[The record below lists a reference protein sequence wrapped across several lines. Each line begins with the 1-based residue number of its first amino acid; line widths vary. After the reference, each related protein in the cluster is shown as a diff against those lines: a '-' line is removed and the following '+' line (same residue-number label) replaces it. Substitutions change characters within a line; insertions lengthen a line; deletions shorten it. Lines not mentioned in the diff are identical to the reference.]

1 MDKVAELKKK
11 PKKTLAIDYCAYT
24 NLTNKE
30 VAVKVGVSEA
40 SINKWK
46 QDPNFIDAVYEKYM
60 LKFGLEIPNILDAV
74 VREAVSGNMVAARLA
89 LEHSGK
95 LVKNINITVDSPF
108 EKFLKAVPDA
118 EVVEDA
124 EIVDVGTFEHLPERK
139 VQNPAK
145 VYKKDQV
152 ATKEAIKKAERNA
165 QQKVW
170 YQWRK
175 RAKAVGV
182 EPLTS
187 RRPTPAQRKE
197 WEEKLL
203 RQKWVK
209 GSSFVS
215 LRKIRTKRN
224 TISLQNQ
231 LIPIKPIS
239 FLPKTSQISS

>member
-1 MDKVAELKKK
+1 MDKVSQLKKK
-11 PKKTLAIDYCAYT
+11 PAKTLAIDYCAYT

-30 VAVKVGVSEA
+30 IAKKVGVSVD
-40 SINKWK
+40 SVNKWR
-46 QDPNFIDAVYEKYM
+46 QDPNFIDAVYDKYM

-74 VREAVSGNMVAARLA
+74 VREATSGNMVAARLA

-118 EVVEDA
+118 EGVEDV
-124 EIVDVGTFEHLPERK
+124 EVMDVGSFDHLPERK
-139 VQNPAK
+139 PQNAAK
-145 VYKKDQV
+145 VYKKNQV

-182 EPLTS
+182 DPLTS

-197 WEEKLL
+197 WEEKII
-203 RQKWVK
+203 KAEE
-209 GSSFVS
+209 SA
-215 LRKIRTKRN
+215 N
-224 TISLQNQ
+224 TH
-231 LIPIKPIS
+231 
-239 FLPKTSQISS
+239 

>member
-1 MDKVAELKKK
+1 MDKVSELKKK
-11 PKKTLAIDYCAYT
+11 PAKTLAIDYCAYT

-197 WEEKLL
+197 WEEK
-203 RQKWVK
+203 
-209 GSSFVS
+209 
-215 LRKIRTKRN
+215 I
-224 TISLQNQ
+224 
-231 LIPIKPIS
+231 IKAEVGEG
-239 FLPKTSQISS
+239 

>member
-1 MDKVAELKKK
+1 
-11 PKKTLAIDYCAYT
+11 
-24 NLTNKE
+24 
-30 VAVKVGVSEA
+30 
-40 SINKWK
+40 
-46 QDPNFIDAVYEKYM
+46 M

-118 EVVEDA
+118 EIVQEGEV
-124 EIVDVGTFEHLPERK
+124 VDVGNFDHLPERK
-139 VQNPAK
+139 VQDTAK
-145 VYKKDQV
+145 VFKKDQV

-175 RAKAVGV
+175 RAKDVGV

-197 WEEKLL
+197 WEEK
-203 RQKWVK
+203 
-209 GSSFVS
+209 
-215 LRKIRTKRN
+215 I
-224 TISLQNQ
+224 
-231 LIPIKPIS
+231 IKAEELANS
-239 FLPKTSQISS
+239 H

>member
-1 MDKVAELKKK
+1 MDKVSQLKKK
-11 PKKTLAIDYCAYT
+11 PAKTLAIDYCAYT

-30 VAVKVGVSEA
+30 IAKKVGVSVD
-40 SINKWK
+40 SVNKWR
-46 QDPNFIDAVYEKYM
+46 QDPNFIDAVYDKYM

-118 EVVEDA
+118 EVVEG
-124 EIVDVGTFEHLPERK
+124 EVVDVGNFDHLPER
-139 VQNPAK
+139 NPQDAAK
-145 VYKKDQV
+145 VYKRDQV

-165 QQKVW
+165 KQKVW

-175 RAKAVGV
+175 RAKDVGV

-187 RRPTPAQRKE
+187 KRPTPAQRKE
-197 WEEKLL
+197 WEEK
-203 RQKWVK
+203 
-209 GSSFVS
+209 
-215 LRKIRTKRN
+215 I
-224 TISLQNQ
+224 
-231 LIPIKPIS
+231 IKAEVGEG
-239 FLPKTSQISS
+239 

>member
-1 MDKVAELKKK
+1 MDKVSELKKK
-11 PKKTLAIDYCAYT
+11 PAKTLAIDYSAYT

-30 VAVKVGVSEA
+30 IAKKVGVSEG
-40 SINKWK
+40 SINGWK

-60 LKFGLEIPNILDAV
+60 LKFGLEIPNILDSV

-118 EVVEDA
+118 EVVE
-124 EIVDVGTFEHLPERK
+124 EGEVVDVGTFDHLPERK
-139 VQNPAK
+139 PQDTAK
-145 VYKKDQV
+145 VFKKDQV

-197 WEEKLL
+197 WEEK
-203 RQKWVK
+203 
-209 GSSFVS
+209 
-215 LRKIRTKRN
+215 I
-224 TISLQNQ
+224 
-231 LIPIKPIS
+231 IKAEELANS
-239 FLPKTSQISS
+239 H

>member
-1 MDKVAELKKK
+1 MDKVSQLKKK
-11 PKKTLAIDYCAYT
+11 PAKTLAIDYCAYT

-30 VAVKVGVSEA
+30 IAKKVGVSEG
-40 SINKWK
+40 SINGWK

-118 EVVEDA
+118 EVVDEG
-124 EIVDVGTFEHLPERK
+124 EVVDVGTFEHLPERK
-139 VQNPAK
+139 PQDTAK
-145 VYKKDQV
+145 VFKKDQV

-197 WEEKLL
+197 WEEK
-203 RQKWVK
+203 
-209 GSSFVS
+209 
-215 LRKIRTKRN
+215 I
-224 TISLQNQ
+224 
-231 LIPIKPIS
+231 IKAENEAN
-239 FLPKTSQISS
+239 

>member
-1 MDKVAELKKK
+1 MDKVSQLKKK
-11 PKKTLAIDYCAYT
+11 PAKTLAIDYCAYT

-30 VAVKVGVSEA
+30 IAKKVGVSEG
-40 SINKWK
+40 SINGWK

-60 LKFGLEIPNILDAV
+60 LKFGLEIPNILDSV

-118 EVVEDA
+118 EVVDEG
-124 EIVDVGTFEHLPERK
+124 EVVDVGTFEHLPERK
-139 VQNPAK
+139 PQDTAK
-145 VYKKDQV
+145 VFKKDQV

-197 WEEKLL
+197 WEEK
-203 RQKWVK
+203 
-209 GSSFVS
+209 
-215 LRKIRTKRN
+215 I
-224 TISLQNQ
+224 
-231 LIPIKPIS
+231 IKAEELANS
-239 FLPKTSQISS
+239 H

>member
-1 MDKVAELKKK
+1 MDKVSQLKKK
-11 PKKTLAIDYCAYT
+11 PAKTLAIDYCAYT

-30 VAVKVGVSEA
+30 IAKKVGVSEG
-40 SINKWK
+40 SINGWK

-60 LKFGLEIPNILDAV
+60 LKFGLEIPNILDSV

-118 EVVEDA
+118 EVVE
-124 EIVDVGTFEHLPERK
+124 EGEVVDVGTFDHLPERK
-139 VQNPAK
+139 PQDTAK
-145 VYKKDQV
+145 VFKKDQV
-152 ATKEAIKKAERNA
+152 ATKEAIKKSERNA

-197 WEEKLL
+197 WEEK
-203 RQKWVK
+203 
-209 GSSFVS
+209 
-215 LRKIRTKRN
+215 I
-224 TISLQNQ
+224 
-231 LIPIKPIS
+231 IKAEELANS
-239 FLPKTSQISS
+239 H

>member
-11 PKKTLAIDYCAYT
+11 PAKTLAIDYCAYT

-145 VYKKDQV
+145 VYKK
-152 ATKEAIKKAERNA
+152 I
-165 QQKVW
+165 
-170 YQWRK
+170 
-175 RAKAVGV
+175 
-182 EPLTS
+182 
-187 RRPTPAQRKE
+187 
-197 WEEKLL
+197 KLL
-203 RQKWVK
+203 
-209 GSSFVS
+209 
-215 LRKIRTKRN
+215 LRKLLKRLKGMLN
-224 TISLQNQ
+224 RRFGINGEKELRQ
-231 LIPIKPIS
+231 
-239 FLPKTSQISS
+239 

>member
-1 MDKVAELKKK
+1 MDKVSELKKK
-11 PKKTLAIDYCAYT
+11 PAKTLAIDYCAYT

-30 VAVKVGVSEA
+30 IAKKVGVSEG
-40 SINKWK
+40 SINGWK

-118 EVVEDA
+118 EVVE
-124 EIVDVGTFEHLPERK
+124 EGEVVDVGTFDHLPERK
-139 VQNPAK
+139 PQDTAK
-145 VYKKDQV
+145 VFKKDQV

-197 WEEKLL
+197 WEEK
-203 RQKWVK
+203 
-209 GSSFVS
+209 
-215 LRKIRTKRN
+215 I
-224 TISLQNQ
+224 
-231 LIPIKPIS
+231 IKAEELANS
-239 FLPKTSQISS
+239 H

>member
-1 MDKVAELKKK
+1 MDKLSELKKK
-11 PKKTLAIDYCAYT
+11 PAKTLAIDYCAYT

-30 VAVKVGVSEA
+30 IAKKVGVSVD
-40 SINKWK
+40 SVNKWR
-46 QDPNFIDAVYEKYM
+46 QDPNFIDAVYDKYM

-118 EVVEDA
+118 EVVE
-124 EIVDVGTFEHLPERK
+124 EGEVVDVGNFDHLPERK
-139 VQNPAK
+139 PQDTAK
-145 VYKKDQV
+145 VFKKDQV

-175 RAKAVGV
+175 RAKVVGV

-197 WEEKLL
+197 WEEK
-203 RQKWVK
+203 
-209 GSSFVS
+209 
-215 LRKIRTKRN
+215 I
-224 TISLQNQ
+224 
-231 LIPIKPIS
+231 IKAEELANS
-239 FLPKTSQISS
+239 H

>member
-1 MDKVAELKKK
+1 MDKVSELKKK
-11 PKKTLAIDYCAYT
+11 PAKTLAIDYCAYT

-30 VAVKVGVSEA
+30 VAKKVGVSEA
-40 SINKWK
+40 SINGWK

-118 EVVEDA
+118 EVVEDV
-124 EIVDVGTFEHLPERK
+124 EVIDVGDFEHLPERK
-139 VQNPAK
+139 PQDTAK
-145 VYKKDQV
+145 VFKKDQV
-152 ATKEAIKKAERNA
+152 ATKEAIKRAERNA

-187 RRPTPAQRKE
+187 RRPTPAQRKD
-197 WEEKLL
+197 WEEKII
-203 RQKWVK
+203 KAE
-209 GSSFVS
+209 SA
-215 LRKIRTKRN
+215 N
-224 TISLQNQ
+224 TH
-231 LIPIKPIS
+231 
-239 FLPKTSQISS
+239 

>member
-1 MDKVAELKKK
+1 MDKLSELKKK
-11 PKKTLAIDYCAYT
+11 PAKTLAIDYCAYT

-30 VAVKVGVSEA
+30 IAKKVGVSVD
-40 SINKWK
+40 SVNKWR
-46 QDPNFIDAVYEKYM
+46 QDPNFIDAVYDKYM

-197 WEEKLL
+197 WEEK
-203 RQKWVK
+203 
-209 GSSFVS
+209 
-215 LRKIRTKRN
+215 I
-224 TISLQNQ
+224 
-231 LIPIKPIS
+231 IKAEVGEG
-239 FLPKTSQISS
+239 

>member
-1 MDKVAELKKK
+1 MDKVSELKKK
-11 PKKTLAIDYCAYT
+11 PAKTLAIDYCAYT

-30 VAVKVGVSEA
+30 VAKKVGVSEA
-40 SINKWK
+40 SINGWK
-46 QDPNFIDAVYEKYM
+46 QDPNFIDAVYSKYM

-74 VREAVSGNMVAARLA
+74 VREATSGNMVAARLA

-118 EVVEDA
+118 EVVE
-124 EIVDVGTFEHLPERK
+124 EGEVVDVGTFEHLPERK
-139 VQNPAK
+139 VQDAAK
-145 VYKKDQV
+145 VFKKDQV

-197 WEEKLL
+197 WEEK
-203 RQKWVK
+203 
-209 GSSFVS
+209 
-215 LRKIRTKRN
+215 I
-224 TISLQNQ
+224 
-231 LIPIKPIS
+231 IKAEELANS
-239 FLPKTSQISS
+239 H

>member
-1 MDKVAELKKK
+1 MDKVSELKKK
-11 PKKTLAIDYCAYT
+11 PAKTLAIDYCAYT

-30 VAVKVGVSEA
+30 IAKKVGVSEG
-40 SINKWK
+40 SINGWK

-60 LKFGLEIPNILDAV
+60 LKFGLEIPNILDSV

-118 EVVEDA
+118 EVVDEG
-124 EIVDVGTFEHLPERK
+124 EVVDVGTFEHLPERK
-139 VQNPAK
+139 PQDTAK
-145 VYKKDQV
+145 VFKKDQV

-197 WEEKLL
+197 WEEK
-203 RQKWVK
+203 
-209 GSSFVS
+209 
-215 LRKIRTKRN
+215 I
-224 TISLQNQ
+224 
-231 LIPIKPIS
+231 IKAEELANS
-239 FLPKTSQISS
+239 H

>member
-1 MDKVAELKKK
+1 MDKVSQLKKK
-11 PKKTLAIDYCAYT
+11 PAKTLAIDYCAYT

-30 VAVKVGVSEA
+30 VAKKVGVSEA
-40 SINKWK
+40 SINGWK

-118 EVVEDA
+118 EVVE
-124 EIVDVGTFEHLPERK
+124 EGEVVDVGTFDHLPERK
-139 VQNPAK
+139 PQDTAK
-145 VYKKDQV
+145 VFKKNQV

-182 EPLTS
+182 ETLTS

-197 WEEKLL
+197 WEEK
-203 RQKWVK
+203 
-209 GSSFVS
+209 
-215 LRKIRTKRN
+215 I
-224 TISLQNQ
+224 
-231 LIPIKPIS
+231 IKAEELANS
-239 FLPKTSQISS
+239 H

>member
-1 MDKVAELKKK
+1 MDKVSELKKK
-11 PKKTLAIDYCAYT
+11 PAKTLAIDYCAYT

-30 VAVKVGVSEA
+30 IAKKVGVSEG
-40 SINKWK
+40 SINGWK

-118 EVVEDA
+118 EVVE
-124 EIVDVGTFEHLPERK
+124 EGEVVDVGTFEHLPERK
-139 VQNPAK
+139 PQDTAK
-145 VYKKDQV
+145 VFKKDQV

-197 WEEKLL
+197 WEEK
-203 RQKWVK
+203 
-209 GSSFVS
+209 
-215 LRKIRTKRN
+215 I
-224 TISLQNQ
+224 
-231 LIPIKPIS
+231 IKAENEAN
-239 FLPKTSQISS
+239 

>member
-1 MDKVAELKKK
+1 MDKVSELKKK
-11 PKKTLAIDYCAYT
+11 PAKTLAIDYCAYT

-30 VAVKVGVSEA
+30 IAKKVGVSEG
-40 SINKWK
+40 SINGWK

-60 LKFGLEIPNILDAV
+60 LKFGLEIPNILDSV

-118 EVVEDA
+118 EVVE
-124 EIVDVGTFEHLPERK
+124 EGEVVDVGNFDHLPERK
-139 VQNPAK
+139 PQDTAK
-145 VYKKDQV
+145 VFKKDQV

-175 RAKAVGV
+175 RAKVVGV

-197 WEEKLL
+197 WEEK
-203 RQKWVK
+203 
-209 GSSFVS
+209 
-215 LRKIRTKRN
+215 I
-224 TISLQNQ
+224 
-231 LIPIKPIS
+231 IKAEELANS
-239 FLPKTSQISS
+239 H

>member
-1 MDKVAELKKK
+1 MDKVSQLKKK
-11 PKKTLAIDYCAYT
+11 PAKTLAIDYCAYT

-30 VAVKVGVSEA
+30 IAKKVGVSEG
-40 SINKWK
+40 SINGWK

-60 LKFGLEIPNILDAV
+60 LKFGLEIPNILDSV

-118 EVVEDA
+118 EVVE
-124 EIVDVGTFEHLPERK
+124 EGEVVDVGNFDHLPERK
-139 VQNPAK
+139 PQDTAK
-145 VYKKDQV
+145 VFKKDQV

-175 RAKAVGV
+175 RAKVVGV

-197 WEEKLL
+197 SEEK
-203 RQKWVK
+203 
-209 GSSFVS
+209 S
-215 LRKIRTKRN
+215 
-224 TISLQNQ
+224 
-231 LIPIKPIS
+231 IKAEELANS
-239 FLPKTSQISS
+239 H

>member
-1 MDKVAELKKK
+1 MDKVSQLKKK
-11 PKKTLAIDYCAYT
+11 PAKTLAIDYCAYT

-30 VAVKVGVSEA
+30 IAKKVGVSEG
-40 SINKWK
+40 SINGWK

-118 EVVEDA
+118 EVVDEG
-124 EIVDVGTFEHLPERK
+124 EVVDVGTFEHLPERK
-139 VQNPAK
+139 PQDTAK
-145 VYKKDQV
+145 VFKKDQV

-197 WEEKLL
+197 WEEK
-203 RQKWVK
+203 
-209 GSSFVS
+209 
-215 LRKIRTKRN
+215 I
-224 TISLQNQ
+224 
-231 LIPIKPIS
+231 IKAEELANS
-239 FLPKTSQISS
+239 H

>member
-1 MDKVAELKKK
+1 MDKVSELKKK
-11 PKKTLAIDYCAYT
+11 PAKTLAIDYCAYT

-30 VAVKVGVSEA
+30 IAKKVGVSEG
-40 SINKWK
+40 SINGWK

-118 EVVEDA
+118 EVVE
-124 EIVDVGTFEHLPERK
+124 EGEVVDVGTFDHLPERK
-139 VQNPAK
+139 PQDTAK
-145 VYKKDQV
+145 VFKKDQV

-197 WEEKLL
+197 WEEK
-203 RQKWVK
+203 
-209 GSSFVS
+209 
-215 LRKIRTKRN
+215 I
-224 TISLQNQ
+224 
-231 LIPIKPIS
+231 IKAEELADS
-239 FLPKTSQISS
+239 H

>member
-1 MDKVAELKKK
+1 MDKVSQLKKK
-11 PKKTLAIDYCAYT
+11 PAKTLAIDYCAYT

-30 VAVKVGVSEA
+30 IAKKVGVSVD
-40 SINKWK
+40 SVNKWR
-46 QDPNFIDAVYEKYM
+46 QDPNFIDAVYDKYM

-74 VREAVSGNMVAARLA
+74 VREATSGNMVAARLA

-118 EVVEDA
+118 EVVEDV
-124 EIVDVGTFEHLPERK
+124 EVMDVGSFEHLPERK
-139 VQNPAK
+139 PQNAAK
-145 VYKKDQV
+145 VYKKNQV

-182 EPLTS
+182 DPLTS

-197 WEEKLL
+197 WEEKII
-203 RQKWVK
+203 KAEE
-209 GSSFVS
+209 SA
-215 LRKIRTKRN
+215 N
-224 TISLQNQ
+224 TH
-231 LIPIKPIS
+231 
-239 FLPKTSQISS
+239 